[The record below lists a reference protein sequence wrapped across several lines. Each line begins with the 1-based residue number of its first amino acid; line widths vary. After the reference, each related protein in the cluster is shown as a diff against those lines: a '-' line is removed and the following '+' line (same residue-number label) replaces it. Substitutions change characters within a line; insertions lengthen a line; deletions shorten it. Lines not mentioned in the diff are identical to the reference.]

1 VKFFHEERCT
11 SCHAER
17 RFAGEHNVPGEMES
31 ALSHMKAMPDAH
43 FTDQDMA
50 KIHASLSLLRCKSC
64 HSEEKLRLLALKSPE
79 ERMAVIQRMALQP
92 GSNLNP
98 DEVESIHTSYQQ
110 LFGF

>member
-1 VKFFHEERCT
+1 
-11 SCHAER
+11 
-17 RFAGEHNVPGEMES
+17 
-31 ALSHMKAMPDAH
+31 MPDAH